1 MTLNS
6 DLDFLSQ
13 VKPVMRKTVK
23 EVMELI
29 RALHGNCEIEEKE
42 NKYKA
47 IGKTDYVS
55 LADKKA
61 QELYVEAIK
70 NNFPDFGIIAEEDEL
85 KIPCNFKDKSVYFT
99 IDPLDGTSAY
109 KREQS
114 SGISTMV
121 SLIVDEKIVEVF
133 IGDAMTHEI
142 YEYSQSDGVIRVR
155 DYNYEKAKHLS
166 IEVEKALSKQYVQLR
181 EAPDMYS
188 KVIQELLLSKNEV
201 FKGLEITGGSIGLM
215 FARLW
220 KGEVGTLILLPGKQ
234 APWDLNP
241 VIGISDR
248 MGLVFLKVEKNNLVE
263 FTLEPFSELIKIDSE
278 IIVVHKSRINELKEV
293 FSKAVN
299 SFFEIPNF

>member
-1 MTLNS
+1 MNLEEQ
-6 DLDFLSQ
+6 LEQ
-13 VKPVMRKTVK
+13 VKPIMRKTVR

-29 RALHGNCEIEEKE
+29 RSLHGNCEIEEKE

-47 IGKTDYVS
+47 LGKTDYVS

-61 QELYVEAIK
+61 QELYVKTIK
-70 NNFPDFGIIAEEDEL
+70 NNFPDFGIIAEEDDL
-85 KIPCNFKDKSVYFT
+85 KIPCKLKNNTVYFT

-121 SLIVDEKIVEVF
+121 SLILDGKIIEVF
-133 IGDAMTHEI
+133 IGDVMTHEI
-142 YEYSQSDGVIRVR
+142 YEYDENNEVIRVR
-155 DYNYEKAKHLS
+155 DYKYNNAKKLSVDIEKT
-166 IEVEKALSKQYVQLR
+166 LSKQYVQLR

-188 KVIQELLLSKNEV
+188 KVIQELLKTKNKF

-215 FARLW
+215 FSRLW

-241 VIGISDR
+241 VIGFSER
-248 MGLVFLKVEKNNLVE
+248 MDFVFLKIEKDALTEVKFNA
-263 FTLEPFSELIKIDSE
+263 FTEITKLDFELFIVHRSKIK
-278 IIVVHKSRINELKEV
+278 ELYTAFNKI
-293 FSKAVN
+293 KY
-299 SFFEIPNF
+299 SFFEVPKL